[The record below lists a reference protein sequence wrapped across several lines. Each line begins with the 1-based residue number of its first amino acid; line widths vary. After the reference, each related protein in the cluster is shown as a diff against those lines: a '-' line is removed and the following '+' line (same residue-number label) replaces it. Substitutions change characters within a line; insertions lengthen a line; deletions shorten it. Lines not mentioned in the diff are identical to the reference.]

1 MRMRKYLWIIMV
13 LLTMIGCGQVST
25 EDKVVSTENE
35 GIGMQMLET
44 LNQQGLSLLIY
55 NDTTL
60 TTHDNRGVRD
70 LLHLVATQPER
81 LQGAIVADK
90 IIGKAAAAL
99 MATGGVVEVHTNII
113 CTPARELLEREGIR
127 VYATQEVP
135 QILNRDKSHMCPID
149 SQLEGIESIEECV
162 QILQNIPPVI

>member
-1 MRMRKYLWIIMV
+1 MRMRKWLWIAMV
-13 LLTMIGCGQVST
+13 LLTLVGCGQST
-25 EDKVVSTENE
+25 KDNVQCTKEE
-35 GIGMQMLET
+35 GIGGQMLET

-70 LLHLVATQPER
+70 LLHLLATQPER

-113 CTPARELLEREGIR
+113 CTPARELLEKEGIR

-135 QILNRDKSHMCPID
+135 QILNRDKSNMCPID

>member
-1 MRMRKYLWIIMV
+1 
-13 LLTMIGCGQVST
+13 
-25 EDKVVSTENE
+25 
-35 GIGMQMLET
+35 
-44 LNQQGLSLLIY
+44 LLIY
-55 NDTTL
+55 NDSTL

-70 LLHLVATQPER
+70 LLTLVATQPER